1 MQLGVIMEY
10 DIKTILT
17 IVSLAGMI
25 GSVIYF
31 FRKVSDNIAKIE
43 GKIESCRKALSEE
56 HTRHD
61 ENLIERITDIRQGL
75 EKHIS
80 QEEVESAFA
89 SESRKR
95 VVEIEKNINKLMRN
109 K

>member
-1 MQLGVIMEY
+1 MEAIS
-10 DIKTILT
+10 DIRVWLT
-17 IVSLAGMI
+17 IISLGLTI
-25 GSVIYF
+25 GSLFYF
-31 FRKVSDNIAKIE
+31 FKTMSDKITKLE
-43 GKIESCRKALSEE
+43 GKIEQSRQSLSEE

-95 VVEIEKNINKLMRN
+95 VVEIEKNINKLMRRN
-109 K
+109 